1 MQIIKLLKYTTLLL
15 FPVFVFS
22 QHSLAQQGEAQV
34 NGSVFEP
41 GDEPAMY
48 STIMLLNK
56 DSVLVKGALSQQ
68 DGLFVIDKIAPGDY
82 FVQVKNMGFHT
93 FTSKKISVTKNE
105 NLSLEKIILIPS
117 VVKLDEAV
125 VTARKAMVE
134 IRADKIVYNVASSP
148 NASGN
153 NGMELIGKAPGIIVD
168 MDKNIILQGKSGVQ
182 IYINGRP
189 TRLSGNDLT
198 SFLESLRSENIE
210 SMEIITN
217 PSSKYDAEGTAGV
230 INIVLKKNTS
240 LGFNGN
246 TTGSFSQGTFS
257 RTSVGTSLNYSGEK
271 INLFTALS
279 VSDNNWQTDFE
290 ETTFQSGFLLDKH
303 SKSANNAKAV
313 NFSGGMDYTINQEQS
328 VSIDGRI
335 LRNKRDNVLR
345 STTGVFDTTDL
356 VNGEILRAAAL
367 DKMPSENYLLNA
379 NYRNVFSESSNLSAD
394 LSFGKYSSKKNTS
407 QPNDY
412 VNAVDGTILRTLNKE
427 YDANT
432 QIDLWSFKFDYEK
445 KLKKITLSSGAKYS
459 YITTGNQLAFY
470 NIENGVPVFDN
481 TKSNDFNYLEK
492 VAAVYFILNVN
503 PTDKL
508 MINAGLRMENT
519 SSLGLLESKIQTDNN
534 RVSRNYLDFF
544 PNLGISFDDKKNN
557 ALSISYGRRITRP
570 NYQDLNPFE
579 SRASELSAW
588 KGNPFLKPNYID
600 NYQISYSFKRK
611 LVISNNY
618 SVTHDFFATI
628 FEISQQKGNV
638 LIPRNMQKATNN
650 GLSVSYP
657 LRIIKWWDLS
667 SFFNYN
673 FETYKGDLNGTKID
687 LKATTYNF
695 RLQNNIQLPEEVT
708 MELTY
713 YLNSP
718 WIWRGS
724 VNVEGFS
731 GLSIGVKK
739 EFLDKKLLVQLT
751 GNDIFNTSSDYHYK
765 SNYGG
770 MIVDGVISFDNRRA
784 GISATY
790 KFGNQKA
797 KARKKSKSGIDDEL
811 KRISE

>member
-1 MQIIKLLKYTTLLL
+1 MKLFRYTALILFLLI
-15 FPVFVFS
+15 S
-22 QHSLAQQGEAQV
+22 QFGKAQQGGTQIQ
-34 NGSVFEP
+34 GSVYSS
-41 GDEPAMY
+41 DNEPAMF
-48 STIMLLNK
+48 STVILLDQ
-56 DSVLVKGALSQQ
+56 DSVLIGGALTKE
-68 DGLFVIDKIAPGDY
+68 DGSFIIEKVAPGNY
-82 FVQVKNMGFHT
+82 SIQVKNMGFHT
-93 FTSKKISVTKNE
+93 YTSKKLSIASNE
-105 NLSLEKIILIPS
+105 NLSLDKITLIPS
-117 VVKLDEAV
+117 TTQLDEAV
-125 VTARKAMVE
+125 VTARKAMIE

-198 SFLESLRSENIE
+198 NFLESLRSENIE
-210 SMEIITN
+210 SIDIITN
-217 PSSKYDAEGTAGV
+217 PSSKYDAEGTAG
-230 INIVLKKNTS
+230 IIDIVLKKNIS

-246 TTGSFSQGTFS
+246 ATGSFSQGSFS
-257 RTSVGTSLNYSGEK
+257 RSSVGTSLNYSGDK
-271 INLFTALS
+271 INLFTTLS
-279 VSDNNWQTDFE
+279 VSDNTWQTNFD
-290 ETTFQSGFLLDKH
+290 ETTYQSGFLLDKN
-303 SKSANNAKAV
+303 SKSENNTKAI
-313 NFSGGMDYTINQEQS
+313 NFSGGMDYSINPEQS
-328 VSIDGRI
+328 VSIDGRVLI
-335 LRNKRDNVLR
+335 NKRDNVLR

-367 DKMPSENYLLNA
+367 DKMPSENYILNA
-379 NYRNVFSESSNLSAD
+379 NYRNVFSETANLSAD
-394 LSFGKYSSKKNTS
+394 LSFGKYSSKKNTL

-412 VNAVDGTILRTLNKE
+412 LNAVNGVILRTLNKE
-427 YDANT
+427 YDAST
-432 QIDLWSFKFDYEK
+432 QIDLWSAKVDYEK
-445 KLKKITLSSGAKYS
+445 KLKKITLSTGAKYS

-470 NIENGVPVFDN
+470 NVENGLPIFDK
-481 TKSNDFNYLEK
+481 TRSNDFNYLEK

-519 SSLGLLESKIQTDNN
+519 SSLGKLESELPTDDNE
-534 RVSRNYLDFF
+534 VARNYLDYF

-557 ALSISYGRRITRP
+557 AISLSYGRRITRP

-579 SRASELSAW
+579 SRSSELSAW

-600 NYQISYSFKRK
+600 NYQVSYSFKRK
-611 LVISNNY
+611 LVISNTY

-638 LIPRNMQKATNN
+638 LIPRNMQKSTNN

-657 LRIIKWWDLS
+657 LRVIKWWDLS

-687 LKATTYNF
+687 LKASTYNL
-695 RLQNNIQLPEEVT
+695 RLQNNLQLPKAVT

-751 GNDIFNTSSDYHYK
+751 GNDILNTSSDYHYK

-770 MIVDGVISFDNRRA
+770 MVVDGVISFDNHRA

-797 KARKKSKSGIDDEL
+797 KARKKGKSAIDDEL
-811 KRISE
+811 NRISN

>member
-1 MQIIKLLKYTTLLL
+1 MKLFRYTALILFLLI
-15 FPVFVFS
+15 S
-22 QHSLAQQGEAQV
+22 QFGKAQQGGTQIQ
-34 NGSVFEP
+34 GSVYSS
-41 GDEPAMY
+41 DNEPAMF
-48 STIMLLNK
+48 STVILLDQ
-56 DSVLVKGALSQQ
+56 DSVLIGGALTKE
-68 DGLFVIDKIAPGDY
+68 DGSFIIEKVAPGNY
-82 FVQVKNMGFHT
+82 SIQVKNMGFHT
-93 FTSKKISVTKNE
+93 YTSKKLSIASNE
-105 NLSLEKIILIPS
+105 NLSLDKITLIPS
-117 VVKLDEAV
+117 TTQLDEAV
-125 VTARKAMVE
+125 VTARKAMIE

-198 SFLESLRSENIE
+198 NFLESLRSENIE
-210 SMEIITN
+210 SIDIITN
-217 PSSKYDAEGTAGV
+217 PSSKYDAEGTAG
-230 INIVLKKNTS
+230 IIDIVLKKNIS

-246 TTGSFSQGTFS
+246 ATGSFSQGSFS
-257 RTSVGTSLNYSGEK
+257 RSSVGTSLNYSGDK
-271 INLFTALS
+271 INLFTTLS
-279 VSDNNWQTDFE
+279 VSDNTWQTNFD
-290 ETTFQSGFLLDKH
+290 ETTYQSGFLLDKN
-303 SKSANNAKAV
+303 SKSENNTKAI
-313 NFSGGMDYTINQEQS
+313 NFSGGMDYSINPEQS
-328 VSIDGRI
+328 VSIDGRVLI
-335 LRNKRDNVLR
+335 NKRDNVLR

-367 DKMPSENYLLNA
+367 DKMPSENYILNA
-379 NYRNVFSESSNLSAD
+379 NYRNVFSETANLSAD
-394 LSFGKYSSKKNTS
+394 LSFGKYSSKKNTL

-412 VNAVDGTILRTLNKE
+412 LNAVNGVILRTLNKE
-427 YDANT
+427 YDAST
-432 QIDLWSFKFDYEK
+432 QIDLWSAKVDYEK
-445 KLKKITLSSGAKYS
+445 KLKKITLSTGAKYS

-470 NIENGVPVFDN
+470 NVENGLPIFDK
-481 TKSNDFNYLEK
+481 TRSNDFNYLEK

-519 SSLGLLESKIQTDNN
+519 SSLGKLESELPTDDNE
-534 RVSRNYLDFF
+534 VARNYLDYF

-557 ALSISYGRRITRP
+557 AISLSYGRRITRP

-579 SRASELSAW
+579 SRSSELSAW

-600 NYQISYSFKRK
+600 NYQVSYSFKRK
-611 LVISNNY
+611 LVISNTY

-638 LIPRNMQKATNN
+638 LIPRNMQKSTNN

-657 LRIIKWWDLS
+657 LRVIKWWDLS

-687 LKATTYNF
+687 LKASTYNL
-695 RLQNNIQLPEEVT
+695 RLQNNIQLPKAVT

-751 GNDIFNTSSDYHYK
+751 GNDILNTSSDYHYK

-770 MIVDGVISFDNRRA
+770 MVVDGVISFDNHRA

-797 KARKKSKSGIDDEL
+797 KARKKGKSAIDDEL
-811 KRISE
+811 NRISN

>member
-1 MQIIKLLKYTTLLL
+1 MKLFRYTALILFLLIGQ
-15 FPVFVFS
+15 FGK
-22 QHSLAQQGEAQV
+22 AQQGGTQIR
-34 NGSVFEP
+34 GSVYSS
-41 GDEPAMY
+41 DNEPAMF
-48 STIMLLNK
+48 STIMLLDQ
-56 DSVLVKGALSQQ
+56 DSVLIGGALTKE
-68 DGLFVIDKIAPGDY
+68 DGSFIIEKVAPGNY
-82 FVQVKNMGFHT
+82 SIQVKNMGFHT
-93 FTSKKISVTKNE
+93 YTSKKLSIASNE
-105 NLSLEKIILIPS
+105 NLSLDKITLIPS
-117 VVKLDEAV
+117 TTQLDEAV

-182 IYINGRP
+182 IYIKGRP

-198 SFLESLRSENIE
+198 NFLESLRSENIE

-246 TTGSFSQGTFS
+246 ATGSFSQGSFS
-257 RTSVGTSLNYSGEK
+257 RSSVGTSLNYSGEK
-271 INLFTALS
+271 INLFTTLS
-279 VSDNNWQTDFE
+279 LSDNIWQNDFD
-290 ETTFQSGFLLDKH
+290 ETTYQSGFLLDKN
-303 SKSANNAKAV
+303 SKSENNTKAI
-313 NFSGGMDYTINQEQS
+313 NFSGGMDYSINKEQS
-328 VSIDGRI
+328 VSIDGRVLI
-335 LRNKRDNVLR
+335 NKRDNVLR

-367 DKMPSENYLLNA
+367 DKMPSENYILNA
-379 NYRNVFSESSNLSAD
+379 NYRNVFSETSNLSAD
-394 LSFGKYSSKKNTS
+394 LSFGKYSSKKNTL

-412 VNAVDGTILRTLNKE
+412 VNAVDGAVLRTLNKE

-432 QIDLWSFKFDYEK
+432 QIDLWSAKVDYEK
-445 KLKKITLSSGAKYS
+445 KFKKITLSSGAKYS

-470 NIENGVPVFDN
+470 NIENGLPIFDK

-519 SSLGLLESKIQTDNN
+519 SSLGHLESEIQTDDN

-673 FETYKGDLNGTKID
+673 FE
-687 LKATTYNF
+687 
-695 RLQNNIQLPEEVT
+695 
-708 MELTY
+708 
-713 YLNSP
+713 
-718 WIWRGS
+718 
-724 VNVEGFS
+724 
-731 GLSIGVKK
+731 IG
-739 EFLDKKLLVQLT
+739 
-751 GNDIFNTSSDYHYK
+751 
-765 SNYGG
+765 
-770 MIVDGVISFDNRRA
+770 RA
-784 GISATY
+784 HV
-790 KFGNQKA
+790 
-797 KARKKSKSGIDDEL
+797 
-811 KRISE
+811 

>member
-1 MQIIKLLKYTTLLL
+1 MKLFRYTALILFLLI
-15 FPVFVFS
+15 S
-22 QHSLAQQGEAQV
+22 QFGKAQQGGTQIQ
-34 NGSVFEP
+34 GSVYSS
-41 GDEPAMY
+41 DNEPAMF
-48 STIMLLNK
+48 STVMLLDQ
-56 DSVLVKGALSQQ
+56 DSVLIGGALTKE
-68 DGLFVIDKIAPGDY
+68 DGSFIIEKVAPGNY
-82 FVQVKNMGFHT
+82 SIQVKNMGFHT
-93 FTSKKISVTKNE
+93 YTSKKLSIASNE
-105 NLSLEKIILIPS
+105 NLSLDKITLIPS
-117 VVKLDEAV
+117 TTQLDEAV
-125 VTARKAMVE
+125 VTAQKAMVE

-153 NGMELIGKAPGIIVD
+153 NGLELIGKAPGIIVD
-168 MDKNIILQGKSGVQ
+168 MDKNIILQGKSGVL

-198 SFLESLRSENIE
+198 NFLESLRSENIE

-257 RTSVGTSLNYSGEK
+257 RSSVGTSLNYSGDK

-279 VSDNNWQTDFE
+279 VSDNTWQTDFD
-290 ETTFQSGFLLDKH
+290 ETTYQSGFLLDKH
-303 SKSANNAKAV
+303 SKSANNTKAI
-313 NFSGGMDYTINQEQS
+313 NFSGGMDYTINKEQS
-328 VSIDGRI
+328 VSIDGRV
-335 LRNKRDNVLR
+335 LLNKRDNVLR
-345 STTGVFDTTDL
+345 SNTGVFDTTDL

-367 DKMPSENYLLNA
+367 DKMPSENYILNA
-379 NYRNVFSESSNLSAD
+379 NYRNAFSETSNLSAD
-394 LSFGKYSSKKNTS
+394 LSFGKYSSKKNTL

-412 VNAVDGTILRTLNKE
+412 VNAVDGAILRTLNKE

-432 QIDLWSFKFDYEK
+432 QIDLWSVKVDYEK
-445 KLKKITLSSGAKYS
+445 KFKKITLSSGAKYS

-470 NIENGVPVFDN
+470 NVENGLPVFDN

-519 SSLGLLESKIQTDNN
+519 SSLGLLESEIQTDNN
-534 RVSRNYLDFF
+534 RVSRNYLDYF

-611 LVISNNY
+611 LVISNTY

-657 LRIIKWWDLS
+657 LRVIKWWDLS

-687 LKATTYNF
+687 LKASTYNF
-695 RLQNNIQLPEEVT
+695 RLQNNIQLPKAVT

-724 VNVEGFS
+724 VNVEGYS
-731 GLSIGVKK
+731 GLSIGFKK

-751 GNDIFNTSSDYHYK
+751 DNDILNTSSDYHYK

-770 MIVDGVISFDNRRA
+770 MIVDGVIRFDNQRA

-797 KARKKSKSGIDDEL
+797 KTRKKGKSAIDDEL
-811 KRISE
+811 NRISN

>member
-1 MQIIKLLKYTTLLL
+1 MKLFKYTALILFLLISQ
-15 FPVFVFS
+15 FVK
-22 QHSLAQQGEAQV
+22 AQQGGTQIQ
-34 NGSVFEP
+34 GSVYSS
-41 GDEPAMY
+41 DNEPAMF
-48 STIMLLNK
+48 STIMLLDQ
-56 DSVLVKGALSQQ
+56 DSVLIGGALTKE
-68 DGLFVIDKIAPGDY
+68 DGSFIIEKVAPGNY
-82 FVQVKNMGFHT
+82 SIQVKNMGFHT
-93 FTSKKISVTKNE
+93 YTSKKLSIASNE
-105 NLSLEKIILIPS
+105 NLSLDKITLIPS
-117 VVKLDEAV
+117 TTQLDEAV

-198 SFLESLRSENIE
+198 NFLESLRSENIE

-246 TTGSFSQGTFS
+246 ATGSFSQGTFS
-257 RTSVGTSLNYSGEK
+257 RSSVGTSLNYSGEK
-271 INLFTALS
+271 INLFTTLS
-279 VSDNNWQTDFE
+279 LSDNTWQTDFD
-290 ETTFQSGFLLDKH
+290 ETTYQSGFLLDKN
-303 SKSANNAKAV
+303 SKSENNSKAI
-313 NFSGGMDYTINQEQS
+313 NFSGGLDYTINPEQS
-328 VSIDGRI
+328 VSIDGRV
-335 LRNKRDNVLR
+335 LVNKRDNVLR

-356 VNGEILRAAAL
+356 VNGEILKAAAL
-367 DKMPSENYLLNA
+367 DKMPSENYILNA
-379 NYRNVFSESSNLSAD
+379 NYRNVFSETANLSAD
-394 LSFGKYSSKKNTS
+394 LSFGKYSSKKNTL

-412 VNAVDGTILRTLNKE
+412 VNAVDGAILRTLNKE

-432 QIDLWSFKFDYEK
+432 QIDLWSVKVDYEK

-470 NIENGVPVFDN
+470 NVENGVPVFDK

-492 VAAVYFILNVN
+492 VAALYFILNVN

-519 SSLGLLESKIQTDNN
+519 SSLGHLESEIQTDNN
-534 RVSRNYLDFF
+534 RVSRNYTDFF

-579 SRASELSAW
+579 SRSSELSAW

-611 LVISNNY
+611 LVISNTY

-657 LRIIKWWDLS
+657 LRVIKWWDLS

-687 LKATTYNF
+687 LKASTYNL
-695 RLQNNIQLPEEVT
+695 RLQNYIQLPKAVT

-724 VNVEGFS
+724 VNVEGYS

-751 GNDIFNTSSDYHYK
+751 GNDILNTSSDYHYK

-770 MIVDGVISFDNRRA
+770 MIVDGVISFDSRRA

-797 KARKKSKSGIDDEL
+797 KARKKGKSAIDDEL
-811 KRISE
+811 NRISN

>member
-1 MQIIKLLKYTTLLL
+1 MKLFRYTALILFLLIGQ
-15 FPVFVFS
+15 FGK
-22 QHSLAQQGEAQV
+22 AQQGGTQIQ
-34 NGSVFEP
+34 GSVYSS
-41 GDEPAMY
+41 DNEPAMF
-48 STIMLLNK
+48 STVMLLDQ
-56 DSVLVKGALSQQ
+56 DSVLIGGALTKE
-68 DGLFVIDKIAPGDY
+68 DGSFIIEKVAPGNY
-82 FVQVKNMGFHT
+82 SIQVKNMGFHT
-93 FTSKKISVTKNE
+93 YTSKKLSIASNE
-105 NLSLEKIILIPS
+105 NLSLDKITLIPS
-117 VVKLDEAV
+117 TTQLDEAV

-182 IYINGRP
+182 IYIKGRP

-198 SFLESLRSENIE
+198 NFLESLRSENIE

-246 TTGSFSQGTFS
+246 ATGSFSQGSFS
-257 RTSVGTSLNYSGEK
+257 RSSVGTSLNYSGEK
-271 INLFTALS
+271 INLFTTLS
-279 VSDNNWQTDFE
+279 LSDNIWQNDFD
-290 ETTFQSGFLLDKH
+290 ETTYQSGFLLDKN
-303 SKSANNAKAV
+303 SKSENNTKAI
-313 NFSGGMDYTINQEQS
+313 NFSGGMDYSINKEQS
-328 VSIDGRI
+328 VSIDGRVLI
-335 LRNKRDNVLR
+335 NKRDNVLR

-367 DKMPSENYLLNA
+367 DKMPSENYILNA
-379 NYRNVFSESSNLSAD
+379 NYRNVFSETANLSAD
-394 LSFGKYSSKKNTS
+394 LSFGKYSSKKNTL

-412 VNAVDGTILRTLNKE
+412 VNAVDGAVLRTLNKE

-432 QIDLWSFKFDYEK
+432 QIDLWSAKVDYEK
-445 KLKKITLSSGAKYS
+445 KFKKITLSSGAKYS

-470 NIENGVPVFDN
+470 NIENGLPIFDK

-519 SSLGLLESKIQTDNN
+519 SSLGHLESEIQTDDN

-687 LKATTYNF
+687 LKASTYNL
-695 RLQNNIQLPEEVT
+695 RLQNNIQLPEAVT

-724 VNVEGFS
+724 VNVEGYS

-751 GNDIFNTSSDYHYK
+751 GNDILNTSSDYHYK

-770 MIVDGVISFDNRRA
+770 MIVDGVISFDSRRA

-797 KARKKSKSGIDDEL
+797 KTRKKGKSAIDDEL
-811 KRISE
+811 NRISN

>member
-1 MQIIKLLKYTTLLL
+1 MKLFRNTALILFLLIGQ
-15 FPVFVFS
+15 FGK
-22 QHSLAQQGEAQV
+22 AQQGGTQIR
-34 NGSVFEP
+34 GSVYSS
-41 GDEPAMY
+41 DNEPAMF
-48 STIMLLNK
+48 STIMLLDQ
-56 DSVLVKGALSQQ
+56 DSVLIGGALTKE
-68 DGLFVIDKIAPGDY
+68 DGSFIIEKVAPGNY
-82 FVQVKNMGFHT
+82 SIQVKNMGFHT
-93 FTSKKISVTKNE
+93 YTSKKLSIASNE
-105 NLSLEKIILIPS
+105 NLSLDKITLIPS
-117 VVKLDEAV
+117 TTQLDEAV

-198 SFLESLRSENIE
+198 NFLESLRSENIE

-246 TTGSFSQGTFS
+246 ATGSFSQGTFS
-257 RTSVGTSLNYSGEK
+257 RSSVGTSLNYSGEK
-271 INLFTALS
+271 INLFTSLS
-279 VSDNNWQTDFE
+279 VSDNNWQTDFD
-290 ETTFQSGFLLDKH
+290 ETTYQSGFLLDKN
-303 SKSANNAKAV
+303 SKSENNSKAI
-313 NFSGGMDYTINQEQS
+313 NFSGGLDYTINPEQS
-328 VSIDGRI
+328 VSIDGRV
-335 LRNKRDNVLR
+335 LVNKRDNVLR

-367 DKMPSENYLLNA
+367 DKMPSENYILNA
-379 NYRNVFSESSNLSAD
+379 NYRNAFSETSNLSAD
-394 LSFGKYSSKKNTS
+394 LSFGKYSSKKNTL

-412 VNAVDGTILRTLNKE
+412 VNAVDGVILRTLNKE

-432 QIDLWSFKFDYEK
+432 QIDLWSTKVDYEK

-470 NIENGVPVFDN
+470 NVENGLPIFDN
-481 TKSNDFNYLEK
+481 TRSNDFNYLEK

-579 SRASELSAW
+579 SRSSELSAW

-611 LVISNNY
+611 LVISNTY

-628 FEISQQKGNV
+628 FEISQEKGNV
-638 LIPRNMQKATNN
+638 LIPRNMQKSTNN

-687 LKATTYNF
+687 LKASTYNL
-695 RLQNNIQLPEEVT
+695 RLQNNLQLPKAVT

-751 GNDIFNTSSDYHYK
+751 GNDILNTSSDYHYK